1 MTALRSSAAQPQE
14 QPKPQPQEVW
24 RERESREE
32 LRNSRNDSNQ
42 VKPSQNQIPQARTRN
57 ARTPAH
63 MNKAQGRPA
72 ERTNNN
78 EPDNS
83 ARAKRPGPRTKT
95 PGPKGRAKSRP
106 GGGQSRRPGGG
117 SGGGGG
123 DRPITKTQSETQ
135 HDAGTGPNG
144 PNHGGRSIAHA
155 MHSHDPSKTTKRHQ
169 KPLERTSTKTATSPQ
184 GRRQKGR
191 QASHA
196 KRHSPKTG
204 HRAGETS
211 PRPGNPERD
220 SAKPIPNDTETGVDR
235 TILTKIEMVQRR
247 RLNRR
252 RNKPGSLN
260 RRPPGNKQATREPQ

>member
-1 MTALRSSAAQPQE
+1 
-14 QPKPQPQEVW
+14 
-24 RERESREE
+24 
-32 LRNSRNDSNQ
+32 
-42 VKPSQNQIPQARTRN
+42 
-57 ARTPAH
+57 

-72 ERTNNN
+72 ERTNTN

-83 ARAKRPGPRTKT
+83 ARAKRPGPRTET
-95 PGPKGRAKSRP
+95 PGPKGPSEEPPRGRP
-106 GGGQSRRPGGG
+106 ESPPRGRLRR
-117 SGGGGG
+117 GGG
-123 DRPITKTQSETQ
+123 DRPITKNQSETQ
-135 HDAGTGPNG
+135 HDAGTGPKG
-144 PNHGGRSIAHA
+144 PDPGDRSIAQA
-155 MHSHDPSKTTKRHQ
+155 MHSHDPSTTTKRHQ
-169 KPLERTSTKTATSPQ
+169 KPLERPSKETATSPQ
-184 GRRQKGR
+184 GRSRKRR

-220 SAKPIPNDTETGVDR
+220 SAKPIPNDTATGVDR

-260 RRPPGNKQATREPQ
+260 TRPPGNKQPTREPQ